1 MQEIPGSPSPH
12 PAERMLMSEDDEQ
25 LSVSFPHR
33 GASPHSDWDS
43 LFSSPSHPSPEHHSP
58 DATSRV
64 GPQSA
69 ESPST
74 SHPLPHSTSRSLS
87 ISTDHYSQ
95 FSSPRRRPTT
105 PPRTSQHSHHQPNS
119 GSRKLHAAASSPLTP
134 VSSPV
139 LRAQTHSQSPD
150 PLQFLSPQRHQAPF
164 FLASRPNPPL
174 AIPPRVHSPPVEI
187 PEDPQPLNRYSLRRR
202 EARQLNPYAYD
213 KLLYKQQ
220 LKSHPDAIVKFR
232 SRSGGGEDGTQD
244 EFVFPLDNP
253 DEDGDYVD
261 VEGESSRR
269 RKRRVQSLDRHNGLG
284 EDGQELEARQMD
296 EGWLPEALKEL
307 SSSDEDDNEIRK
319 LARRVR
325 REREKAEA
333 LARAEARKA
342 AAEARRTEIETKKAT
357 NRRPKAFPVQGD
369 AEHVSTHLPERPPL
383 VSLLI
388 QYFVVSLKSGCRTE
402 TVTFPIPL
410 LAGALGARDGFI
422 PPVPPKITIQTPRA
436 VSGIFPLPDFG
447 ISPFT

>member
-1 MQEIPGSPSPH
+1 MQEIPGSPSQH
-12 PAERMLMSEDDEQ
+12 SAERMFTSEDDEQ
-25 LSVSFPHR
+25 PSVSFPP
-33 GASPHSDWDS
+33 GDASPHSDWHS
-43 LFSSPSHPSPEHHSP
+43 LFSSPSHPSAELDSP

-64 GPQSA
+64 RLQNV
-69 ESPST
+69 ESP
-74 SHPLPHSTSRSLS
+74 HLLPHSLPRSLS

-105 PPRTSQHSHHQPNS
+105 PPQTSSQHSHDQPS
-119 GSRKLHAAASSPLTP
+119 SRRRKLHVVTSSPLTP
-134 VSSPV
+134 VSSLVP
-139 LRAQTHSQSPD
+139 RAQTPSRSPD
-150 PLQFLSPQRHQAPF
+150 PLQLLSPRRPRASP
-164 FLASRPNPPL
+164 FLASRPSFPP
-174 AIPPRVHSPPVEI
+174 AIPPRAHSPPVQI
-187 PEDPQPLNRYSLRRR
+187 PEDPQPLSRYSLRRR

-232 SRSGGGEDGTQD
+232 NSLRRPGSGGIGEDGTQD

-261 VEGESSRR
+261 VEGESSKR

-284 EDGQELEARQMD
+284 EDGQGLQARQMD
-296 EGWLPEALKEL
+296 DGWLPKTLKGL

-333 LARAEARKA
+333 LARAKARKA
-342 AAEARRTEIETKKAT
+342 AAEARQAEIGTKKGT
-357 NRRPKAFPVQGD
+357 HRRPKPFPVQGD
-369 AEHVSTHLPERPPL
+369 AEHVPTHSPERVPP

-388 QYFVVSLKSGCRTE
+388 LHFVASLKSGCRTG
-402 TVTFPIPL
+402 TVAFPILPTS
-410 LAGALGARDGFI
+410 ALGARDGFI
-422 PPVPPKITIQTPRA
+422 PPVHKIT
-436 VSGIFPLPDFG
+436 F
-447 ISPFT
+447 